1 MGGHRKNGPEIR
13 DSRHDAGG
21 ERDVVEAREPKRK
34 EVAVKCVDAR
44 VKFNAIIV
52 CTLLRVVE

>member
-1 MGGHRKNGPEIR
+1 MGGTSQKRPEIR

-21 ERDVVEAREPKRK
+21 ERDVVAAREPKRK